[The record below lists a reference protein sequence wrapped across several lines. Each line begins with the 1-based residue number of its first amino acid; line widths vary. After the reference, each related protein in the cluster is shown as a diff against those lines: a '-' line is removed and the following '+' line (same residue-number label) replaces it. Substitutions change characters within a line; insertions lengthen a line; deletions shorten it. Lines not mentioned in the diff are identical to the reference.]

1 MGSLGSR
8 DGGANRWQPSRAGRT
23 NAVAAERLGVTAGTV
38 KASLRSAMRKLGAR
52 TRGEAVVSARGAG
65 WLP

>member
-1 MGSLGSR
+1 MR
-8 DGGANRWQPSRAGRT
+8 
-23 NAVAAERLGVTAGTV
+23 AAERLGVTDGTV
-38 KASLRSAMRKLGAR
+38 KACPRSAMCEPGAR